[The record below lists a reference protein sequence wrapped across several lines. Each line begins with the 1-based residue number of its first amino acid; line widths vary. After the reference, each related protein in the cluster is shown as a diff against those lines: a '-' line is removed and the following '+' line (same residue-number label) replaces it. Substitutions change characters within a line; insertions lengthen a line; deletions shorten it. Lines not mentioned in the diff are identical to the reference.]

1 MFQIIKI
8 IHVIQKNARLLG
20 KIPKNISL
28 RVISG
33 IFTKVGIDSFGI
45 KMFQIIPHGQV
56 IKKYIITFPNLSPK
70 KVFDTSRKF
79 TKNGTAA

>member
-1 MFQIIKI
+1 MFQNIKI
-8 IHVIQKNARLLG
+8 VYVIPKNTWLLG

-33 IFTKVGIDSFGI
+33 ILPKLEGSFGI